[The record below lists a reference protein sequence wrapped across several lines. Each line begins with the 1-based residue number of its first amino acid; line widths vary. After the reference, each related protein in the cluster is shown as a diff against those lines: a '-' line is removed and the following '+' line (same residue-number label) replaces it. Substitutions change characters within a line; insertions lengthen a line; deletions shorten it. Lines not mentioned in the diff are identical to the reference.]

1 MRRRLTL
8 GCLLLCLSSCNVSPA
23 APRLD
28 REHTS
33 LRTLVASDPEAAL
46 CFKDLKDAADTA
58 LHDQPYPIKTIVSE
72 GHLQSDPNRI
82 RTYESL
88 PDMDKIDALHWAFIV
103 TGDPRYLAKLHAFLL
118 SWATT
123 NVSEGNPINDTKLDA
138 AFSAYGD
145 TRPTFTNDERTTID
159 HWLRATAHALI
170 DKLAKSS
177 DHAKTNWQSHRLKM
191 IGFVAFI
198 LGDADLKKYTRT
210 RYKQQIADNLLPNGS
225 SIDFEERD
233 ALHYQLYDLEPLL
246 TLAIVADQ
254 SNVNLYSYTAP
265 TGSSLPK
272 SVAFLLPFCAG
283 TEKHAEFV
291 HSKVDFDRQRAA
303 SGDNSYKAGR
313 LFNPRDG
320 IGCLE
325 LAAYFSPDIVPL
337 IARLCDSDAKRFPT
351 WQTVL
356 NAAEHTK

>member
-1 MRRRLTL
+1 MRL
-8 GCLLLCLSSCNVSPA
+8 P
-23 APRLD
+23 
-28 REHTS
+28 
-33 LRTLVASDPEAAL
+33 DPGEAAL
-46 CFKDLKDAADTA
+46 CFKDIKDAADAA

-145 TRPTFTNDERTTID
+145 TRTTFTSDERATID

-170 DKLAKSS
+170 DKLAQSPN
-177 DHAKTNWQSHRLKM
+177 DHAKSNWQSHRSKM
-191 IGFVAFI
+191 IGFGPSSF
-198 LGDADLKKYTRT
+198 DDSDLKKYTLT
-210 RYKQQIADNLLPNGS
+210 RYKQQIADNLLPSGS
-225 SIDFEERD
+225 SLDFEERD

-246 TLAIVADQ
+246 TLAIIADQ
-254 SNVNLYSYTAP
+254 SNVNLYSYVAP
-265 TGSSLPK
+265 TGASLPK
-272 SVAFLLPFCAG
+272 SVAFLLPFCEG

-291 HSKVDFDRQRAA
+291 HSKVDFDRQRAPPA
-303 SGDNSYKAGR
+303 TTATKPAIYSI
-313 LFNPRDG
+313 PRDG

-325 LAAYFSPDIVPL
+325 LAAYFSPNIVPL
-337 IARLCDSDAKRFPT
+337 IARLCDSNAKRFPT

-356 NAAEHTK
+356 NAAAHTK